1 MLGACHVVEFPRL
14 LTALTVLAQT
24 ATVAWWPNPRTGD
37 GRYRLQTEAEFA
49 KCL

>member
-14 LTALTVLAQT
+14 LTALTVLAQA
-24 ATVAWWPNPRTGD
+24 ATVAWWPKPRTDD
-37 GRYRLQTEAEFA
+37 GRYRLQTKAEFA